1 MGKKVLVVGSG
12 GREHALVW
20 KLAQSPLVDKIYA
33 APGNPGIAA
42 LAQCIDLKAEDIDGL
57 LAFALDTKID
67 LTVVGPEAPLVQGI
81 VDRFRQAGLAIF
93 GPTAAAARLEGSKVF
108 SKDLF
113 KKYGIPTARY
123 QVFDN
128 IEAARRYALT
138 YTEAGQSVVIKADGL
153 AAGKGVVVAAS
164 QAQAEAAINSI
175 MQDRS
180 FGESGD
186 RVVVEEC
193 LAGEELSFF
202 AISDGHDFVAL
213 LSAQDHKRIYDNDEG
228 PNTGGMGAYTNPPL
242 YTPELHRQI
251 IEEVIRP
258 TIEAMQQ
265 EGCPYQGV
273 LYAGLMITAEG
284 PKVLEYNA
292 RFGDPE
298 TQVLMPMIKNDL
310 FPVLEASA
318 TGNLQNCGVEINTG
332 ACVAV
337 VVASGG
343 YPAAYE
349 KGKIIKGLN
358 DLETETMVFHAG
370 TAIRNG
376 QLVTDGG
383 RVLAVVSRG
392 ETTAAAIEKAYRE
405 VAKLDFEGMHYR
417 RDIGR
422 RALRK

>member
-242 YTPELHRQI
+242 HTPELHRQI